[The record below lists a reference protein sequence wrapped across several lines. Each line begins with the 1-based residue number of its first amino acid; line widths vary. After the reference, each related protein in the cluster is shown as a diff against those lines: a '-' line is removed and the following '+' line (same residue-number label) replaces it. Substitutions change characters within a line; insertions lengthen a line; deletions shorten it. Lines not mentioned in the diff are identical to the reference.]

1 MYQYVC
7 MVLLNNPISLI
18 FIAVMT
24 RGEGLSSY
32 YRFQNKFGEYI
43 WMQSRG
49 TMMFDS
55 RTGRPSYIVCM
66 NFVIK

>member
-1 MYQYVC
+1 M
-7 MVLLNNPISLI
+7 S
-18 FIAVMT
+18 
-24 RGEGLSSY
+24 RGEGLSAY

-43 WMQSRG
+43 WMQSRA